1 MRLPFTLT
9 MARRE
14 ARAGTRRLLIYT
26 SAIVFG
32 VAALVAI
39 DSFKA
44 NVRSAVSLQARSLL
58 GADLELHSRQAF
70 SADVEAVLDSAEAA
84 GTPIAYMTRFASM
97 ALATRSGRTRL
108 LQVRA
113 VSGGYPF
120 YGEIVTQ
127 PPGLW
132 TGFRS
137 GRRALVDPA
146 VLIQLDAAVGDSLAI
161 GRSRFEIAGVVE
173 SVPGDIGLRA
183 AVGPRVFIPGRYL
196 EETGLIQFGSLARYA
211 AYLKLDGPPAV
222 DRFLK
227 RYGPRLR
234 ANQVGYDTVAETERD
249 LSGALERL
257 AGFLGLVGLAALL
270 LGGVGVASG
279 VHVFVNERLDTA
291 AVLRCLGARGRQVF
305 GIYLTLAGVMGLCGA
320 TLGVGAGLA
329 VQATLPAVV
338 RDFLPLEIPFRLQP
352 VAILTGLGIGV
363 WVAVLFALPPL
374 LKIRRTSPLRALRR
388 DYEEQPG
395 RFDPWR
401 PAVFAAFAASLTVLS
416 LWQSGRRLHGV
427 FFAAGA
433 LATLAVLAGSAF
445 LLMRA
450 TRRFF
455 PRSARYVV
463 RQGVANLFRP
473 HNQTMAV
480 SLALGFG
487 VFLIGTLYVVQT
499 NLLDFFRVETRPD
512 RPNLVLFDIQ
522 QDQEDGVLKA
532 LRVQGAPVVQQAPIV
547 TARLARLNGR
557 SVSDILA
564 DSSRRH
570 PGWALRREYRNT
582 YRDTL
587 VESETLV
594 AGRWWSPGDSAPPGS
609 PALISMEEDIAHDL
623 GVGVGDRI
631 TWDVAGVPVETRI
644 ASLRHVE
651 WARFEPNFFVV
662 FEPGALEDAPQTL
675 VLLTRI
681 KDEGKRAR
689 LQRDLVARY
698 PNVSALDLT
707 IIQQALDTVLHD
719 VSLAVRFMALFSIGA
734 GILIL
739 IGSLATSRFQRARE
753 STLLRTLGARTQ
765 TIRRILATE
774 YIALGALAGVTG
786 TTLAGAAG
794 WALIRFLFHLDF
806 HLPAGG
812 LALLSAGVALL
823 TTTVGL
829 ASSRGIVRR
838 TPLAGLREFAE

>member
-1 MRLPFTLT
+1 MRLPFALA

-14 ARAGTRRLLIYT
+14 GRTGTRRLLIYAL
-26 SAIVFG
+26 AIVFG

-44 NVRSAVSLQARSLL
+44 NVRSAISLQARSLL
-58 GADLELHSRQAF
+58 GADLELHSRRSF
-70 SADVEAVLDSAEAA
+70 PADVEAVLDSLEAA
-84 GTPIAYMTRFASM
+84 GTPIAYVTRFASM
-97 ALATRSGRTRL
+97 ALSTRSGLTRL

-120 YGEIVTQ
+120 YGQITTD
-127 PPGLW
+127 PPDLW
-132 TGFRS
+132 TAFRS
-137 GRRALVDPA
+137 GHRALVDPA
-146 VLIQLDAAVGDSLAI
+146 ILIQLDAAIGDSLAI
-161 GRSRFEIAGVVE
+161 GHARFEIAGVVE

-211 AYLKLDGPPAV
+211 AYLKLDGPAAV
-222 DRFLK
+222 DRFLES
-227 RYGPRLR
+227 YGARLR

-249 LSGALERL
+249 LSGALGRL
-257 AGFLGLVGLAALL
+257 ASFLGLVGLAALL

-305 GIYLTLAGVMGLCGA
+305 GVYLTLAGVMGLCGA
-320 TLGVGAGLA
+320 ALGVGAGLA
-329 VQATLPAVV
+329 VQAVLPAVV
-338 RDFLPLEIPFRLQP
+338 RDFLPLEIPFHLQP
-352 VAILTGLGIGV
+352 AAILAGFGIGV

-374 LKIRRTSPLRALRR
+374 LRISRTSPLRALRR
-388 DYEEQPG
+388 DYEGKPHG
-395 RFDPWR
+395 FDLRR
-401 PAVFAAFAASLTVLS
+401 PVLFGAFAASLAALS
-416 LWQSGRRLHGV
+416 LWQAGDRWHGLV
-427 FFAAGA
+427 FAGGA
-433 LATLAVLAGSAF
+433 LATLAALAGTAF
-445 LLMRA
+445 LLMWA

-455 PRSARYVV
+455 PRSAGYVV

-487 VFLIGTLYVVQT
+487 VFLIGTLYVVQR
-499 NLLDFFRVETRPD
+499 NLLDFFRLETRPD

-522 QDQEDGVLKA
+522 RDQESAVLEA
-532 LRVQGAPVVQQAPIV
+532 LRAQGAPVVQRAPIV

-557 SVSDILA
+557 PVSEILA

-587 VESETLV
+587 VGSETLV
-594 AGRWWSPGDSAPPGS
+594 AGRWWPSGEPAHPGE
-609 PALISMEEDIAHDL
+609 PALISMEEDIAGDL
-623 GVGVGDRI
+623 GVAVGDSI
-631 TWDVAGVPVETRI
+631 AWDVAGVPIETRI

-662 FEPGALEDAPQTL
+662 FEPGALEEAPQTL

-681 KDEGKRAR
+681 EDEGRRAR
-689 LQRDLVARY
+689 LQRDLVARF

-707 IIQQALDTVLHD
+707 IIQQALDTVLRD
-719 VSLAVRFMALFSIGA
+719 VSLAVRFMALFSIAA
-734 GILIL
+734 GVLIL
-739 IGSLATSRFQRARE
+739 VGSLATSRFQRVRE
-753 STLLRTLGARTQ
+753 STLLRTLGARGR
-765 TIRRILATE
+765 TIRRILGTE
-774 YIALGALAGVTG
+774 YVALGALAGLTG
-786 TTLAGAAG
+786 AVLAGAAG
-794 WALIRFLFHLDF
+794 WALVRFLFEIEF
-806 HLPAGG
+806 HLPMGG
-812 LALLSAGVALL
+812 LALLSGGVALL
-823 TTTVGL
+823 TATIGL
-829 ASSRGIVRR
+829 ASSREIVRR